1 MRIWKLFCAVM
12 VVAVLASVLGL
23 GGAQAAVTPNP
34 SPVGPKVIALA
45 LPVGVVDT
53 AFPVL
58 VLVKNTNSCTMDKV
72 VISISGNQ
80 LFTDNCT
87 LVLPEESEIK
97 PYFGIAPNGYGFAM
111 WFVECAVE
119 GDLQI
124 CVNVQGTLCSLGL
137 AQGSDCVDIT
147 VYDM

>member
-23 GGAQAAVTPNP
+23 GGAQAAVAPNP
-34 SPVGPKVIALA
+34 DLTQPKVITLA
-45 LPVGVVDT
+45 LPVAVVDT

-58 VLVKNTNSCTMDKV
+58 VLVKNNNSSTIDKP
-72 VISISGNQ
+72 VISITGNK

-87 LVLPEESEIK
+87 LVLPEDSEIK
-97 PYFGIAPNGYGFAM
+97 AYFGIPPKGYSFAM

-119 GDLQI
+119 GDLEI
-124 CVNVQGTLCSLGL
+124 CVNVVGKIGASTVT
-137 AQGSDCVDIT
+137 GSDCVEIT

>member
-12 VVAVLASVLGL
+12 VVAVLASVLGI
-23 GGAQAAVTPNP
+23 GGVQGAVAPNP
-34 SPVGPKVIALA
+34 TPVAPKVMALA
-45 LPVGVVDT
+45 LPVAVVDA

-72 VISISGNQ
+72 VISIAVPK
-80 LFTDNCT
+80 DCT

-97 PYFGIAPNGYGFAM
+97 PYFGIPANGYSFAM

-119 GDLQI
+119 GDIQI
-124 CVNVQGTLCSLGL
+124 CVSVQGTLCSLGL
-137 AQGSDCVDIT
+137 ATGSDCVDIK

>member
-12 VVAVLASVLGL
+12 VVAVLASVIGL
-23 GGAQAAVTPNP
+23 GGAQAAVAPNP
-34 SPVGPKVIALA
+34 TPVAPKVIALA
-45 LPVGVVDT
+45 LPVAVVDT

-72 VISISGNQ
+72 VISITVPDS
-80 LFTDNCT
+80 CT

-97 PYFGIAPNGYGFAM
+97 PYFGIPPNGYSFAM

-119 GDLQI
+119 GDIQI
-124 CVNVQGTLCSLGL
+124 CVSVQGNTLPGGV
-137 AQGSDCVDIT
+137 ATGSDSVDIK